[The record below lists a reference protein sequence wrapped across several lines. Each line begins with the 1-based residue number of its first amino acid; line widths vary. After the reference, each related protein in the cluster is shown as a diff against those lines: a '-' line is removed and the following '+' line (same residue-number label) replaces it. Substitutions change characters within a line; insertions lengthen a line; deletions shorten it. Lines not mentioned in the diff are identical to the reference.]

1 MVMKKKIQLLAS
13 GISLVDSAWGGF
25 YRGGTYMMI
34 GAHKTGKTL
43 LSLQYAMESA
53 GQKELCLYFTSKRP
67 KDLIIQAASI
77 DIDLQELM
85 NQNLV
90 IIVRVTPP
98 TDIINA
104 SNSDQL
110 LVEYLNNIVTVV
122 EQYQPSKIVFDELTP
137 FVGFQNINL
146 LQDIFLKTLEAI
158 EDFGITSL
166 FILGEPATQ
175 YAEQIIDAI
184 TANGTGIIYLRNGA
198 MSENEYHRGKMT
210 ISPNIG
216 HTQGKFSADYIIEPN
231 KGVITVV
238 KPSVVSTVSVT
249 TDAPGSGSIVAPK
262 GRNYKSLNDIDTAGE
277 SVTHSNYYDV
287 NDFTLLLNNQIALY
301 KTTGQI
307 FTILSFRLDM
317 EAERKGLLTI
327 SQLQNAVR
335 LSTDRKDKICIILNN
350 VVVLITR
357 EENKKGVKSLIS
369 KIKTNLPGN
378 DPNFIKSVIPYISVY
393 AVKVDENVH
402 NANDLIEL
410 LIENESQ
417 DKNKLGL

>member
-53 GQKELCLYFTSKRP
+53 GQKELCIYFTSKRP

-90 IIVRVTPP
+90 IVIRVTPP
-98 TDIINA
+98 VDFSNG

-110 LVEYLNNIVTVV
+110 LEEYLNNIVTVV

-146 LQDIFLKTLEAI
+146 LQDIFLKTIEAI

-184 TANGTGIIYLRNGA
+184 TAYGTGSIYLRNGVL
-198 MSENEYHRGKMT
+198 SENEYHRGKMT
-210 ISPNIG
+210 IAPNIG
-216 HTQGKFSADYIIEPN
+216 HTQGKFSADYMIVPN
-231 KGVITVV
+231 KGVTTVV
-238 KPSVVSTVSVT
+238 KHSVIAPVHVD
-249 TDAPGSGSIVAPK
+249 TDTPGPGSMVAPK
-262 GRNYKSLNDIDTAGE
+262 GRKYKSLTEIDTAGE
-277 SVTHSNYYDV
+277 LATHSNYYDV
-287 NDFTLLLNNQIALY
+287 NDFNLLLNNQIALY

-307 FTILSFRLDM
+307 FSILSFRLDM
-317 EAERKGLLTI
+317 EAERKGIITI
-327 SQLQNAVR
+327 IQLQNAVR
-335 LSTDRKDKICIILNN
+335 LSTDRKDKLCILSNN
-350 VVVLITR
+350 VVVLITQ
-357 EENKKGVKSLIS
+357 EENKKGVKNLIS
-369 KIKTNLPGN
+369 KIKTNLPDN
-378 DPNFIKSVIPYISVY
+378 DPEYIKSVIPYISVY
-393 AVKVDENVH
+393 AVKVDEHIH
-402 NANDLIEL
+402 NSNDLLEL
-410 LIENESQ
+410 LMGNEINE
-417 DKNKLGL
+417 KNKFGL